1 MSRKR
6 RRDNYILDGSEVVS
20 STPKFVPVK
29 PSSDPQRDY
38 IRSLIQSE
46 RLQQELDA
54 QGVETFEESQDF
66 DVGDED
72 EPNSLYEMEEFY
84 DPEPIEEQQQEDA
97 TADGTADGT
106 EEKELDNKSQEEQK
120 IKKSLLSKFEEFVSS
135 SDTPADTQK
144 DESEG
149 R

>member
-1 MSRKR
+1 MSRNR
-6 RRDNYILDGSEVVS
+6 RRNKHLKEGAEVVS
-20 STPKFVPVK
+20 STPKFVAVK
-29 PSSDPQRDY
+29 PSGDPQRDY

-54 QGVETFEESQDF
+54 QGIETWEESQDF
-66 DVGDED
+66 DVGDDD
-72 EPNSLYEMEEFY
+72 EPNSIYEMEEFF
-84 DPEPIEEQQQEDA
+84 DPEPIEELQQEVVS
-97 TADGTADGT
+97 
-106 EEKELDNKSQEEQK
+106 EEKQVDNKKEHEQN
-120 IKKSLLSKFEEFVSS
+120 IKRSLLSKFEEFVSS